1 MRCPDCDFNNPEGMR
16 FCGYCGVPICN
27 VCPECGY
34 GNPIQ
39 SMLCGKCGI
48 ALKPLLDSDAIARI
62 QKYIRFYLTGK
73 TYQPK
78 NHTMGERKNITVVFA
93 DISGFT
99 SMAEM
104 RDPEEVSAIVNTC
117 HTMLGNIVYKY
128 DGVVDKIIGDG
139 LMALFGISSREND
152 PERAILASVE
162 MQQGMKD
169 LSKKLEEKMDVS
181 IGLSIG
187 INTGMVFIGNIGNSL
202 HLDYTVMG
210 DVVNTASR
218 LEGNA
223 ESGEILVTQ
232 QTYQRTHHC
241 IDFKELEPVRVK
253 GKKQPINVYKVIRK
267 KEKIS
272 RERGIVGLNSP
283 LIGRNEE
290 YAIGKQHVDQLIA
303 GKGGTLLITGEA
315 GIGKSRLTDE
325 LKEYAKSQDI
335 VCLESRGVF
344 HSRLT
349 NYGIFMDLLK
359 NYFEIKSSDDE
370 IEIRDKIEK
379 KQFIENV
386 GSNIISNINSL
397 LSPNLRDEGLNS
409 DLIESEKKLMI
420 FNALKILLAAGSQH
434 KPIVLVLDDIHWV
447 DELSIELLLFLI
459 NSLSQYRI
467 LFVCI
472 YRPPREDE
480 DDTRHL
486 QKLENELSH
495 SRATASIEYIKI
507 ALTTLSS
514 SDSQKLL
521 ESILAFEDL
530 PPELKKIILDKASG
544 NPLYLEEVVRT
555 IIDDKSI
562 EYRDGR
568 WVLVKE
574 VENIR
579 ISGTI
584 QDIIISRI
592 DKLEEETKNVLQC
605 ASVIGRSFEYNILSS
620 LLTEDMTS
628 NMPQLSQA
636 AVSQKMLEIQESISV
651 PQNRNYFLDQ
661 HLDELEKM
669 DFIYR
674 EKNTEHTFRFKHI
687 LIQDMVYDML
697 LIERR
702 KKLHEIVGRYI
713 EKFNSHSLED
723 LYEILAYHY
732 CNSNN
737 AKLAVFYLTKSGDKN
752 RKSILGSAESAIRYF
767 NNALDTLNI
776 SSLIPYDRATNE
788 QSIFDGMG
796 EVFKDLGEYE
806 KALSSFETMLHATEQ
821 TKDFRMR
828 SEALRQIANINAQID
843 NWESAL
849 DAYEKSL
856 SIVKD
861 LGDLPRIGF
870 VYNGI
875 GYGYFERGNHNQAEK
890 YFQEALRIGK
900 QCDDKRLIG
909 DASNGLGTIAS
920 IRYEFDQA
928 IQNYLISLQ
937 NYREIGDN
945 HYEAQTC
952 QNIGI
957 THFKK
962 NELEIA
968 DGYYEESLRIS
979 EKCGYNRLMVYTF
992 LNRAEIYLCKSE
1004 LDISI
1009 DFCDKA
1015 FQILNIL
1022 DDKWALAEGYKIYG
1036 MIHMRKKDLQSAK
1049 EAFHS
1054 SLDISM
1060 ECSYIT
1066 NIAEVNLEIGL
1077 ICKEEGIFQEALRH
1091 FDESRRIFEELN
1103 INEEVHKIDGYI
1115 SETKNDSILR
1125 V

>member
-1 MRCPDCDFNNPEGMR
+1 MKCLDCDFNNPEGMR

-27 VCPECGY
+27 ICPECGY

-39 SMLCGKCGI
+39 SKLCGKCGI
-48 ALKPLLDSDAIARI
+48 SLIPLLGFDALARI
-62 QKYIRFYLTGK
+62 QKYIPFYLADK
-73 TYQPK
+73 TYRPK
-78 NHTMGERKNITVVFA
+78 NHTVGERKNVTVVFA

-99 SMAEM
+99 YMAEM
-104 RDPEEVSAIVNTC
+104 RDLEEVSAIVNTC
-117 HTMLGNIVYKY
+117 HTVLGNIVYKY

-152 PERAILASVE
+152 PERAILASIE

-169 LSKKLEEKMDVS
+169 LSQKLEEKMDVS
-181 IGLSIG
+181 IGLSVG
-187 INTGMVFIGNIGNSL
+187 INTGMVFIGDIGNNL

-218 LEGNA
+218 LEGAA

-232 QTYQRTHHC
+232 QTYQRTCHC
-241 IDFKELEPVRVK
+241 IDFKELEPIQVK
-253 GKKQPINVYKVIRK
+253 GKKQPINVYKVIRR
-267 KEKIS
+267 KEKTL

-290 YAIGKQHVDQLIA
+290 YAICKQHVDQLIA
-303 GKGGTLLITGEA
+303 GKGGALLITGEA
-315 GIGKSRLTDE
+315 GLGKSRLADE

-335 VCLESRGVF
+335 ICLESKGVF
-344 HSRLT
+344 HSRLI
-349 NYGIFMDLLK
+349 NYWVFMDLLK
-359 NYFEIKSSDDE
+359 NYFEIKSNDDE
-370 IEIRDKIEK
+370 IEIRDKIK
-379 KQFIENV
+379 NKIIENV
-386 GSNIISNINSL
+386 GSNIISNISLL
-397 LSPNLRDEGLNS
+397 LSPNLRDEGVDSNLT
-409 DLIESEKKLMI
+409 ESEKKLMI
-420 FNALKILLAAGSQH
+420 FNALKVLLAAESQH

-459 NSLSQYRI
+459 GSLSQYRI

-480 DDTRHL
+480 EDTRHIK
-486 QKLENELSH
+486 KLENELSH
-495 SRATASIEYIKI
+495 SRSTASIEYTKI
-507 ALTTLSS
+507 ALTPLSS
-514 SDSQKLL
+514 NDSQKLL
-521 ESILAFEDL
+521 EAILAIEHL
-530 PPELKKIILDKASG
+530 PSELKRLILDKASG
-544 NPLYLEEVVRT
+544 NPLYLEEVIRT
-555 IIDDKSI
+555 IIDDKAI
-562 EYRDGR
+562 EYRNER
-568 WVLVKE
+568 WVVVKE

-584 QDIIISRI
+584 QDIIMSRI
-592 DKLEEETKNVLQC
+592 DSLEEETKNILQC
-605 ASVIGRSFEYNILSS
+605 ASVIGRSFEYNILSY
-620 LLTEDMTS
+620 LVTEDMTS
-628 NMPQLSQA
+628 TIPQLPERF
-636 AVSQKMLEIQESISV
+636 VSPKMLEIQESISV

-669 DFIYR
+669 NFIYR
-674 EKNTEHTFRFKHI
+674 DESTEHTFKFKHI
-687 LIQDMVYDML
+687 LIQDIVYNML

-713 EKFNSHSLED
+713 EKFNSHCIED

-752 RKSILGSAESAIRYF
+752 RKSISGSAESAIRYF
-767 NNALDTLNI
+767 NNALDVLDISPLTL
-776 SSLIPYDRATNE
+776 YDRAINE

-796 EVFKDLGEYE
+796 EVFKDLGKYE
-806 KALSSFETMLHATEQ
+806 KALSSFETMLYATEQ
-821 TKDFRMR
+821 TKDFHMR
-828 SEALRQIANINAQID
+828 SEALRQIANVKALTGD
-843 NWESAL
+843 WESAL

-875 GYGYFERGNHNQAEK
+875 GYGYFERGNHDQAEK

-909 DASNGLGTIAS
+909 DASNGLGTVAS

-937 NYREIGDN
+937 SYKEIGDS

-968 DGYYEESLRIS
+968 DEYYEESLRIS
-979 EKCGYNRLMVYTF
+979 EKCGYNRLIAYTF
-992 LNRAEIYLCKSE
+992 LNRAEIYLFKSE
-1004 LDISI
+1004 LDRSI
-1009 DFCDKA
+1009 DFCEKA
-1015 FQILNIL
+1015 FQILHTL

-1036 MIHMRKKDLQSAK
+1036 MIYMRKKDLQSAK
-1049 EAFHS
+1049 EAFRS
-1054 SLDISM
+1054 SLDVSM

-1066 NIAEVNLEIGL
+1066 NIAEVNLEMGL
-1077 ICKEEGIFQEALRH
+1077 ICKEEGILQEALKH

-1103 INEEVHKIDGYI
+1103 INEEVYKINGYI
-1115 SETKNDSILR
+1115 SETKNGLILR